1 VSKNFDA
8 LRQVKL
14 ASRSRPR
21 LGTIRHSSAQTA
33 FIIRAKDCVDP
44 LELEER
50 PNEGLSRFV
59 TSRYLSWLSLGVLL
73 ISANVI
79 FLRHYARAMG
89 DNRQA
94 IDAASAGNVSGIV
107 SPGSTVE
114 KSASVLPAT
123 LSWGLPGFVLQV
135 GAMKREDNADALAET
150 LHQRNFPSFVF
161 RRGADPFYRVV
172 IGVYGDADSAGKAKQ
187 ELERQG
193 FKAILR
199 LWLPE

>member
-1 VSKNFDA
+1 MSKNFDA

-79 FLRHYARAMG
+79 FIRHYWRGMG

-94 IDAASAGNVSGIV
+94 TGITSAGKVPGIL
-107 SPGSTVE
+107 SPGSTIE
-114 KSASVLPAT
+114 QSTSALPAT
-123 LSWGLPGFVLQV
+123 LSSDLPGFVLQV
-135 GAMKREDNADALAET
+135 AAMKHKDNADALAET
-150 LHQRNFPSFVF
+150 LHQRNFPVFVF
-161 RRGADPFYRVV
+161 QRGAGPFYRVA
-172 IGVYGDADSAGKAKQ
+172 IGVYGDADSAGRVKD

-193 FKAILR
+193 FEAILR
-199 LWLPE
+199 RWLPE